1 MNIAEH
7 ITALDSAGQRLAAA
21 AEAAGPDAAVPSC
34 PEWVVRDLVRHQGGV
49 HRWAAGY
56 VAGQRAELWEVDM
69 EDVVGDWPADGDL
82 IDWFDDGLATLVQAL
97 TDADPDLVCF
107 TFLAASSPLAM
118 WSRRQAHET
127 TVHRVDAELAAGW
140 SPAALPVTFA
150 ADGVDELLSC
160 FVTRPGGRLRAD
172 PSRRMRVSCTDDP
185 GDWLVMIGPDRVVTR
200 AAAPGSASGVD
211 ETWEH
216 ADCRVTGPAN
226 DLYLALWNRPPATPL
241 RAEGDVSVLALFGDG
256 VKIRWS

>member
-21 AEAAGPDAAVPSC
+21 AAEAGQDAAVPSC
-34 PEWVVRDLVRHQGGV
+34 PDWVVRDLVRHQGGV
-49 HRWAAGY
+49 HRWATGY
-56 VAGQRAELWEVDM
+56 VGERRTELWDVDM

-82 IDWFDDGLATLVQAL
+82 IDWFDDGLATLVQTL
-97 TDADPDLVCF
+97 TDADPDLDCF
-107 TFLAASSPLAM
+107 TFLAAPSPLAM

-140 SPAALPVTFA
+140 APTSVPVPFA

-160 FVTRPGGRLRAD
+160 FITRPGGRLRAD
-172 PSRRMRVSCTDDP
+172 PARRLRVSCTDDP
-185 GDWLVMIGPDRVVTR
+185 GDWLVMIGPDRTVT
-200 AAAPGSASGVD
+200 ATEAD

-216 ADCRVTGPAN
+216 ADCRVSGTAN
-226 DLYLALWNRPPATPL
+226 DLYLGLWNRQPTATL
-241 RAEGDVSVLALFGDG
+241 EVDGDASVLRLFRDS
-256 VKIRWS
+256 VKVRWS

>member
-21 AEAAGPDAAVPSC
+21 AETAGPDAAVPSC

-49 HRWAAGY
+49 HRWATGY
-56 VAGQRAELWEVDM
+56 VAGRRTELWDVDM

-82 IDWFDDGLATLVQAL
+82 IDWFGDGLETLVQAL

-107 TFLAASSPLAM
+107 TFLAAPSPLAM

-140 SPAALPVTFA
+140 SPTELPAPFA
-150 ADGVDELLSC
+150 SDGVDELLTC
-160 FVTRPGGRLRAD
+160 FITRPRGRLRAD
-172 PSRRMRVSCTDDP
+172 PARRMRVTCTDDP
-185 GDWLVMIGPDRVVTR
+185 GDWLIMIGPDRVVTKT
-200 AAAPGSASGVD
+200 ASESADEVLEHVD
-211 ETWEH
+211 
-216 ADCRVTGPAN
+216 CQVSGPAN
-226 DLYLALWNRPPATPL
+226 DLYLGLWNRQPSSTL
-241 RAEGDVSVLALFGDG
+241 HVEGDESVLALFSDSAK
-256 VKIRWS
+256 VRWS